1 MSQMEKNTLLSSKHI
16 VRASYKYIYTDLISR
31 SDSEHTQ
38 RINNLHRNLL
48 QSDVYVYTTNWQ
60 CGCYNYLCIFKV
72 GASIYAS
79 NIGAPMFIGLA
90 GTAAASG
97 LAVTIYEWIVSHIL
111 FAYSSAYTL

>member
-1 MSQMEKNTLLSSKHI
+1 MSSSHSI
-16 VRASYKYIYTDLISR
+16 RASYDYIHVHTDLISR
-31 SDSEHTQ
+31 SDSEHIQ
-38 RINNLHRNLL
+38 RINNLHRNVL
-48 QSDVYVYTTNWQ
+48 QCDVYEYTINWQ

-111 FAYSSAYTL
+111 FAYSSAFTL